1 MPTWVNIAF
10 SIFDV
15 VWLVVVLIFLY
26 LIWRKGVQHTQQLEQ
41 TLIRA
46 TMQTAQAAEKA
57 AEAAF
62 VLACKKPDNP
72 THIIEEGRPPLL

>member
-10 SIFDV
+10 TIFYLI
-15 VWLVVVLIFLY
+15 WLVGVLILLY
-26 LIWRKGVQHTQQLEQ
+26 LIWRRGAQHTQQLEQ

-46 TMQTAQAAEKA
+46 TMHTAQAAEKA